1 MAREMVGCFDRI
13 EKQKKKRKKTKR
25 GISFVF
31 SFRRVNSTPPPT
43 ILTYRSPEGR
53 ERRREWSSAR
63 KSMRSHFNIRPK
75 HRGEKVGNKAI
86 PGKFW
91 ILVALRWH
99 YWPATARCIIPSI
112 INSTDIA
119 DYFVHRAIAIHLG
132 FPSLCSLAASQFPPR
147 YLLKKVPESYQSSPF

>member
-53 ERRREWSSAR
+53 GRRREWSSAEIYAIALQHSA
-63 KSMRSHFNIRPK
+63 KTS
-75 HRGEKVGNKAI
+75 GEKVGNKAI

>member
-1 MAREMVGCFDRI
+1 MFRSCRKTKKE
-13 EKQKKKRKKTKR
+13 KKKNKTRNFVRVFLSSRKFDTATDDINLPLPR
-25 GISFVF
+25 G
-31 SFRRVNSTPPPT
+31 
-43 ILTYRSPEGR
+43 EG
-53 ERRREWSSAR
+53 EEEWSSAR

>member
-1 MAREMVGCFDRI
+1 MVGCFDRV
-13 EKQKKKRKKTKR
+13 EKQKKEKKKNKTRNFVRVFLSSRKFDTATDDINLPLPRGEGEEEGMVIRAEIYAIALQHSAKT
-25 GISFVF
+25 S
-31 SFRRVNSTPPPT
+31 
-43 ILTYRSPEGR
+43 
-53 ERRREWSSAR
+53 
-63 KSMRSHFNIRPK
+63 
-75 HRGEKVGNKAI
+75 GEKVGNKAI
-86 PGKFW
+86 PGKLW